1 MDVPD
6 LPQYRMVDM
15 FHSCSDKEIKDHI
28 LHNFGQHISLR
39 IVIATVAFGMGI
51 HCPDVHHIIHMGAPK
66 DLEAY
71 IQGTGRVGRD
81 GMQSA
86 ATLLLI
92 KGVSRH
98 QLDISMKNYVANS
111 NYCQRNLLFKDCEGK
126 NAEAQNACLC
136 CDIIELIC
144 DWIYKNHSKLHVR

>member
-51 HCPDVHHIIHMGAPK
+51 HCPDVHHIIHLGAPK

-111 NYCQRNLLFKDCEGK
+111 NYCKETYCLRIVREKLQRLKMLV
-126 NAEAQNACLC
+126 
-136 CDIIELIC
+136 
-144 DWIYKNHSKLHVR
+144 YVVT